1 MPIVPSAAYATS
13 LSKTALSFAYS
24 HNRFR
29 AFLNPLL
36 QFSIHFSSKISRQ
49 NCEKE
54 IPGQARNDGSRRPWM
69 KLCNE
74 LIGQSHDKKTD
85 FRDNSSSTSTIK
97 KNPVYFS
104 V

>member
-1 MPIVPSAAYATS
+1 MPIVPPTAYATS

-24 HNRFR
+24 YNRFM

-36 QFSIHFSSKISRQ
+36 QFSILFLSKIVRQ

-54 IPGQARNDGSRRPWM
+54 IPGQARNDGSGRFAM

-74 LIGQSHDKKTD
+74 LIGRSHDIKTD
-85 FRDNSSSTSTIK
+85 ILDKSSSTSTIK